1 MKKIAFLF
9 LALFAC
15 LLCWPSGGQLPAKL
29 GGAAPGASP
38 PAERLPPAAVLPH
51 DLTREPVKTGDQAPE
66 PISLT
71 PGRAWDVAEL
81 ESMGVQE
88 RCEAILL
95 DKRSRSLHRS
105 QKMHSLD
112 RLETIV
118 SDRSLNVD
126 GKALTEEQSR
136 QLGELVDSL
145 NEQKVSA
152 AAVFRELHSSA
163 SLVALRSGQY
173 EALHCSGS
181 SSESQQLMVGEAMRR
196 LGDRLG
202 VELRDWRCENVFW
215 SSSNGT
221 SQRVLIWYTAAQNA
235 DCFQAA
241 DALRA
246 LSKERSDRYRRFFA
260 GV

>member
-15 LLCWPSGGQLPAKL
+15 LLCWPSGGQLPVRL
-29 GGAAPGASP
+29 GGSASGLSL
-38 PAERLPPAAVLPH
+38 PAERYPRATALPH
-51 DLTREPVKTGDQAPE
+51 DVTREPVQTVDQAPE
-66 PISLT
+66 PNSLT
-71 PGRAWDVAEL
+71 SGRAWDVAEL

-95 DKRSRSLHRS
+95 DKLSRNLHIS

-112 RLETIV
+112 RVEAIV

-136 QLGELVDSL
+136 QLGELVNSL
-145 NEQKVSA
+145 NEQKVIA
-152 AAVFRELHSSA
+152 AAVFRELHTSA

-173 EALHCSGS
+173 EAVHSSRS
-181 SSESQQLMVGEAMRR
+181 SSESQQSMVDQAMRR

-202 VELRDWRCENVFW
+202 VEFRDWRCENVFW

-241 DALRA
+241 DALRV

-260 GV
+260 GI